1 MSASE
6 GLQVACRVTLRCSA
20 ACRASTGPVATGV
33 EETPLV
39 SQGSFSPLPEAR
51 S

>member
-1 MSASE
+1 MSAPE
-6 GLQVACRVTLRCSA
+6 GLQIACQVTLHGLA
-20 ACRASTGPVATGV
+20 ACGPSTGPVATGV

-39 SQGSFSPLPEAR
+39 SQGSFSPLPEAQ

>member
-1 MSASE
+1 MSVLV
-6 GLQVACRVTLRCSA
+6 GLQVARQVTLPHCVTVG
-20 ACRASTGPVATGV
+20 ASTGPVATGV

>member
-6 GLQVACRVTLRCSA
+6 GLQVACQVTLRALA
-20 ACRASTGPVATGV
+20 ACGASTGPFATGV

-39 SQGSFSPLPEAR
+39 SQGSFSPLPEVQA
-51 S
+51 